1 MSNSET
7 LRTPSDARRP
17 WDARAARRL
26 VAPLKDSWVTP
37 NHLTTLR
44 LLVGLCAAAA
54 FLPGS
59 YGWSNV
65 AALLLVLSNFLD
77 HTDGE
82 LARISGKSSRF
93 GHLYDLAADAAVT
106 VLTFVAIGI
115 GVGESGL
122 QTSVFPP
129 ALLGLV
135 SGCAIALIFYLRMRI
150 EERLGKAGTA
160 QASMGGFETED
171 FLYLLPL
178 MTLCDGAL
186 LVLMAASV
194 IAPLYAFWVVFEY
207 RRAMHR
213 LNLVT
218 AQSGS
223 G

>member
-1 MSNSET
+1 M
-7 LRTPSDARRP
+7 
-17 WDARAARRL
+17 
-26 VAPLKDSWVTP
+26 APLKDSWVTP

-44 LLVGLCAAAA
+44 LAVGLGGAAA
-54 FLPGS
+54 FLPGT
-59 YGWSNV
+59 YGWSNG

-77 HTDGE
+77 HADGNS
-82 LARISGKSSRF
+82 RDISGKISRF

-106 VLTFVAIGI
+106 VLTFVAV
-115 GVGESGL
+115 GVGVSATGL
-122 QTSVFPP
+122 QTLVFPP

-178 MTLCDGAL
+178 MTLCDGAPP
-186 LVLMAASV
+186 VLMAASV
-194 IAPLYAFWVVFEY
+194 AAPLYAFWVVIEY
-207 RRAMHR
+207 RRAMRR
-213 LNLVT
+213 LHST
-218 AQSGS
+218 TTQSGS